1 MKRYREEGDQF
12 LLNIVTGDE
21 SCIHHFDPE
30 KKKTEHGIQEHFI
43 SSSEKIQ
50 NNAVCRQDSLTV
62 FWDSQRVY
70 MTEFLEAGKTVNS
83 ARYIETIKKPTAE
96 GVSS

>member
-1 MKRYREEGDQF
+1 MQYRHTSSPC
-12 LLNIVTGDE
+12 L
-21 SCIHHFDPE
+21 
-30 KKKTEHGIQEHFI
+30 KKFKTVLSAG
-43 SSSEKIQ
+43 KIL
-50 NNAVCRQDSLTV
+50 LTV

-70 MTEFLEAGKTVNS
+70 VTEFLEAGNTVNS

>member
-1 MKRYREEGDQF
+1 MEYRH
-12 LLNIVTGDE
+12 T
-21 SCIHHFDPE
+21 SSPRP
-30 KKKTEHGIQEHFI
+30 KKFKTIPSAG
-43 SSSEKIQ
+43 KIL
-50 NNAVCRQDSLTV
+50 LTV

-83 ARYIETIKKPTAE
+83 ARYIETKKKPTAE